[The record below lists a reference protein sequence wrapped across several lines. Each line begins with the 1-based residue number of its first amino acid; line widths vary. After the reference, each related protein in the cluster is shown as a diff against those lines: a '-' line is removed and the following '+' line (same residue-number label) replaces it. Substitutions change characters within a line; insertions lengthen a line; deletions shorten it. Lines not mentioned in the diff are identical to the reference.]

1 MASDS
6 MNNLK
11 IAVIGA
17 GYAGASTA
25 QALLHAGFTNI
36 TVFEQ
41 AKQTTEVGAGIGL
54 RPSSMAAFREWG
66 ILDAITKVS
75 SPSPRFD
82 IVSPTGSR
90 IASMEWPEKAAF
102 GITTYLIHRADFI
115 EALVGVLPAGMVKL
129 NHKLASIKDNGNSAT
144 VTFENGF
151 SDTFDLVVGAD
162 GIKSVVREAIFG
174 HYPPVPAYE
183 HTYRAVVNIDEL
195 GGLVEDDTF
204 RMYINEGAAK
214 IYLLP
219 LRHRGQ
225 VSFDLSYPNQDTTWS
240 PEITNEQLTQILEG
254 FEPRL
259 VNVVRH
265 IDVSTVN
272 TRAAHDIDPV
282 QKWNTDAITLVGD
295 AAHAMLYHQGQGANS
310 AILDAREL
318 GRALGS
324 ASSVKEALAA
334 YVKLRKPIAQ
344 ELQRISRQSWNAGA
358 LDDVFPGQHEGQAAS
373 TLGD

>member
-1 MASDS
+1 MTPE
-6 MNNLK
+6 NPKNLK
-11 IAVIGA
+11 IAIIGA

-25 QALLHAGFTNI
+25 LALLHAGFTNI

-82 IVSPTGSR
+82 IVTPTGSN
-90 IASMEWPEKAAF
+90 IASMEWPEKEAF

-115 EALVGVLPAGMVKL
+115 EALVGVLPAGMLKL

-162 GIKSVVREAIFG
+162 GIKSVVRESIFG

-183 HTYRAVVNIDEL
+183 HTYRAVIDIDKL
-195 GGLVEDDTF
+195 DGLVKDDTF
-204 RMYINEGAAK
+204 RMYINDGAAK
-214 IYLLP
+214 VYLLP

-225 VSFDLSYPNQDTTWS
+225 VSFDLSYPNKDTTWS
-240 PEITNEQLTQILEG
+240 PTITNEQLVQVLEG
-254 FEPRL
+254 FEPQI
-259 VNVVRH
+259 VNMVRN

-282 QKWNTDAITLVGD
+282 QKWNTDSITLVGD

-324 ASSVKEALAA
+324 ANSVKEALAA
-334 YVKLRKPIAQ
+334 YVKIRKPIAQ
-344 ELQRISRQSWNAGA
+344 ELQRISRQAWNAGA
-358 LDDVFPGQHEGQAAS
+358 VDDVFPGQHEGQAAS
-373 TLGD
+373 TLEN

>member
-1 MASDS
+1 MQPELK
-6 MNNLK
+6 NLK
-11 IAVIGA
+11 IGIIGA

-25 QALLHAGFTNI
+25 QAFLHAGFTNI

-41 AKQTTEVGAGIGL
+41 ARQTTEVGAGIGL
-54 RPSSMAAFREWG
+54 RPSSMAAFKEWG

-82 IVSPTGSR
+82 IVTPTGDV
-90 IASMEWPEKAAF
+90 IASMEWPEKEAF
-102 GITTYLIHRADFI
+102 GITTHLIHRADFI
-115 EALVGVLPAGMVKL
+115 EALVGALPAGMVKL
-129 NHKLASIKDNGNSAT
+129 NHKLASITDNGNSAT

-151 SDTFDLVVGAD
+151 SDSFDLVVGAD
-162 GIKSVVREAIFG
+162 GIKSVVRETLFG
-174 HYPPVPAYE
+174 HYPPVPAFE
-183 HTYRAVVNIDEL
+183 HTYRAVVDIDKL

-204 RMYINEGAAK
+204 RMYINQGAAK

-225 VSFDLSYPNQDTTWS
+225 VSFDLSYPNNDTTWS
-240 PEITNEQLTQILEG
+240 PAITNEQMVQIMEG

-259 VNVVRH
+259 VNLVRN

-282 QKWNTDAITLVGD
+282 QNWNTDCITIIGD

-318 GRALGS
+318 GRALG
-324 ASSVKEALAA
+324 AATSVKEALAE
-334 YVKLRKPIAQ
+334 YVNVRKPIAQ
-344 ELQRISRQSWNAGA
+344 ELQRISRQSWDAGA
-358 LDDVFPGQHEGQAAS
+358 VDDVFPGQHEGQAAS